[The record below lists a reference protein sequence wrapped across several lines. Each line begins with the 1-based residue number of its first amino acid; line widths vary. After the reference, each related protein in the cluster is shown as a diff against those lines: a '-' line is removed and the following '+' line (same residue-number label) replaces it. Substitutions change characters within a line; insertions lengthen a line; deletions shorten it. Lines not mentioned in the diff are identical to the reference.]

1 MAVVEETPLM
11 MPVSSTVIP
20 NDFMWI
26 VMKENNDPIPT
37 IEKTG
42 KLLILSKNNTQH
54 IVDGRIPAKRMKV
67 RILIGIKSRCFK
79 S

>member
-26 VMKENNDPIPT
+26 VMKENNDPIP
-37 IEKTG
+37 IQ
-42 KLLILSKNNTQH
+42 LKN
-54 IVDGRIPAKRMKV
+54 RKV
-67 RILIGIKSRCFK
+67 IIFQQK
-79 S
+79 

>member
-1 MAVVEETPLM
+1 MAVVDETPLM

-26 VMKENNDPIPT
+26 VMKENSDPIPT

-42 KLLILSKNNTQH
+42 KLFLKTKI
-54 IVDGRIPAKRMKV
+54 A
-67 RILIGIKSRCFK
+67 
-79 S
+79 

>member
-26 VMKENNDPIPT
+26 VMKEKSDPIP
-37 IEKTG
+37 IQ
-42 KLLILSKNNTQH
+42 LKNRKFIN
-54 IVDGRIPAKRMKV
+54 
-67 RILIGIKSRCFK
+67 
-79 S
+79 